1 MLLESSELAAVRM
14 RTFNADGSEPAMCG
28 NGSRCLAHFARALG
42 AAGDEMK
49 IETLA
54 GVLHAKVE
62 GPRVRVE
69 LTRPEEVVSR
79 GELEFAGERREV
91 FFTNTGVPHAIVFVD
106 DIEGVPVREWGKAL
120 RFHKDFGDPGA
131 NADFVKV
138 LAPGRIA
145 LRTYE
150 RGVEDETLAC
160 GTGAVASALIAAWRE
175 GWPSPVAVHVRSGEE
190 LEISFLGPAPRCAV
204 TPRHYARASTAYCGS
219 RLRNP
224 PGSSYGTRLLE
235 YCAPRIPQA
244 SRVSCPRGPPHRGVG
259 LGRRPA
265 PRGSAG
271 ARPTVRTAPPLGS
284 PRARRSCP

>member
-1 MLLESSELAAVRM
+1 MRTLGFVKMSGTGNDFVLVDNRQGAVPEDAKADLARALCPRRTAVGADGLMLLEPSEVADVRM
-14 RTFNADGSEPAMCG
+14 RIFNADGSEPAMCG

-54 GVLHAKVE
+54 GVINAKVE

-91 FFTNTGVPHAIVFVD
+91 FFANTGVPHAIVFVD
-106 DIEGVPVREWGKAL
+106 DIEGVPVREWGKAI
-120 RFHKDFGDPGA
+120 RFHEAFGAPGA
-131 NADFVKV
+131 NADFVRI
-138 LAPGRIA
+138 LGPGPAQVGAGLPVGRANARGKIA

-175 GWPSPVAVHVRSGEE
+175 GWSSPVAVQVRSGEE
-190 LEISFLGPAPRCAV
+190 LEISFLGSAPSYDAAFLEGAVAV
-204 TPRHYARASTAYCGS
+204 TF
-219 RLRNP
+219 
-224 PGSSYGTRLLE
+224 
-235 YCAPRIPQA
+235 
-244 SRVSCPRGPPHRGVG
+244 RGEVE
-259 LGRRPA
+259 LDA
-265 PRGSAG
+265 
-271 ARPTVRTAPPLGS
+271 L
-284 PRARRSCP
+284 

>member
-1 MLLESSELAAVRM
+1 MRTLGFVKMSGTGNDFVLVDNRKGAAPEDAKAPLARAVCPRRTAVGADGLILLEPSEVADVRM
-14 RTFNADGSEPAMCG
+14 RIFNADGSEPEMCG
-28 NGSRCLAHFARALG
+28 NGSRCLAHFAQALG

-54 GVLHAKVE
+54 GVLHAKVD

-91 FFTNTGVPHAIVFVD
+91 FYTNTGVPHAAVFVD

-120 RFHKDFGDPGA
+120 RFHEEFGDPGA
-131 NADFVKV
+131 NADFVKI
-138 LAPGRIA
+138 LGPGKIA

-175 GWPSPVAVHVRSGEE
+175 NWPSPVAVQVRSGEE
-190 LEISFLGPAPRCAV
+190 LEISFLGSAPRYDAAFLEGAVAV
-204 TPRHYARASTAYCGS
+204 TF
-219 RLRNP
+219 
-224 PGSSYGTRLLE
+224 
-235 YCAPRIPQA
+235 
-244 SRVSCPRGPPHRGVG
+244 RGEVEFDA
-259 LGRRPA
+259 L
-265 PRGSAG
+265 
-271 ARPTVRTAPPLGS
+271 
-284 PRARRSCP
+284 